1 MNWPRLRAWPF
12 FLSDV
17 ALAFRVQPES
27 RPLGL
32 LALAASMLDRPFKG
46 GHMIQDPDYGRRLA
60 QNLLELLTPYEEE
73 LITLEREAPNFGA
86 LRRAIG
92 IVIAEACYCIT
103 DLNVTKSTFA
113 PPASDEANQS
123 R

>member
-1 MNWPRLRAWPF
+1 
-12 FLSDV
+12 
-17 ALAFRVQPES
+17 
-27 RPLGL
+27 
-32 LALAASMLDRPFKG
+32 
-46 GHMIQDPDYGRRLA
+46 MIQDPDYGRRLA